1 MSVLQMALAAFS
13 LLSYI
18 SVLTQ
23 SIGLRHSSRTTR
35 ERPISGITGEFPKVK
50 IVVLEK
56 NVFMFSSPISS
67 ITFALVTTVYVFLR
81 FVLVE
86 VQSLVNVN

>member
-1 MSVLQMALAAFS
+1 MREEWGDVLVDGKGA
-13 LLSYI
+13 
-18 SVLTQ
+18 
-23 SIGLRHSSRTTR
+23 
-35 ERPISGITGEFPKVK
+35 
-50 IVVLEK
+50 VLEK